1 MMTQSWGIEGTCL
14 VREWEDCIPSESVE
28 GAVQRGCG
36 DADGS
41 ASPQVV
47 AYHYCQ
53 ADNTYTCLVPE
64 FVHSVA
70 ALLCRSHQLAAYR
83 DLLIREPQL
92 QSMLSLRSCVQD
104 PVAAFKRGVLEPLTS
119 LRNGTSQRPAM
130 SSLSP
135 GWPSE
140 WGWESARPSG
150 RERSGHREDVGGISS
165 PLPQNPLSRAPP
177 CPPPNSVLISGTPP
191 VRIDS
196 PVEYFQSS

>member
-1 MMTQSWGIEGTCL
+1 MLENGSTASRWRAW
-14 VREWEDCIPSESVE
+14 REPCGED
-28 GAVQRGCG
+28 GG

-64 FVHSVA
+64 FVHSIA

-130 SSLSP
+130 SSLLP
-135 GWPSE
+135 WMVLRMGVGVCWP
-140 WGWESARPSG
+140 WG
-150 RERSGHREDVGGISS
+150 RERSGHREGCGVACL
-165 PLPQNPLSRAPP
+165 LPFLRIP
-177 CPPPNSVLISGTPP
+177 CPGPHLVLLQIVSLKM
-191 VRIDS
+191 
-196 PVEYFQSS
+196 EYLQ